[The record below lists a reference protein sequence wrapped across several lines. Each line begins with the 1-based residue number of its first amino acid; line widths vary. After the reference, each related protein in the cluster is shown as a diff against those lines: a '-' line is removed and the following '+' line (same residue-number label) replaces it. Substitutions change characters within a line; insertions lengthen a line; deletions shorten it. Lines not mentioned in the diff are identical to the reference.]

1 MTPLAS
7 ISAFAFLLSWVHSM
21 LILPQRF
28 PDISSIVYD
37 LISQHGTEESISHAL
52 HLVTPPN
59 YSLSNLGFE
68 TKLQR
73 KLTDNFVK
81 SEVSERINLAPN
93 PKEAAR
99 LRSIQGRGAGAWI
112 DAIPNSQKFALKPRE
127 FQLATFVR
135 LGLPVDSSKWISKC
149 DCGKPLDLEGYHLLT
164 CKCGGGPMWT
174 HNSIV
179 NVWSECLSH
188 LHVNHKKEPRERYCD
203 SEDRPDISIIDPE
216 TGCDMELDVSLS
228 HPWCVDIL
236 PNAAR
241 EDGAAAARRE
251 EKKVEKYKSKRL
263 PGGVILNFVPL
274 VMEHFG
280 RWGLEAQK
288 FLSYLSQLCKSINID
303 SSPQEFRCFWR
314 RRFAIALQRCNARV
328 LIRKMS
334 RAQNEEDI
342 CDNYSDQIYVV

>member
-1 MTPLAS
+1 
-7 ISAFAFLLSWVHSM
+7 
-21 LILPQRF
+21 
-28 PDISSIVYD
+28 
-37 LISQHGTEESISHAL
+37 
-52 HLVTPPN
+52 
-59 YSLSNLGFE
+59 
-68 TKLQR
+68 
-73 KLTDNFVK
+73 
-81 SEVSERINLAPN
+81 
-93 PKEAAR
+93 
-99 LRSIQGRGAGAWI
+99 
-112 DAIPNSQKFALKPRE
+112 
-127 FQLATFVR
+127 
-135 LGLPVDSSKWISKC
+135 
-149 DCGKPLDLEGYHLLT
+149 
-164 CKCGGGPMWT
+164 MWT

-236 PNAAR
+236 PKAAR

-314 RRFAIALQRCNARV
+314 RRFVIALQRCNARV